1 MNTSKSLYRLIAVYL
16 GRQKELDVDHYVKG
30 VHIQIYSGPYFLAFG
45 LNTERYSVG
54 FRFQSECGKILTRIT
69 PNRDTCHAMDL

>member
-45 LNTERYSVG
+45 LNMERYSVA
-54 FRFQSECGKILTRIT
+54 FRFQSKCGKILTRIT